1 MLKNLKARK
10 RKLEKE
16 GKIEEA
22 ANMCFFP
29 VTYSVPREYSLF
41 YEEFKRYQNSLWI
54 MKPVIK
60 NL

>member
-22 ANMCFFP
+22 AKMNFFP
-29 VTYSVPREYSLF
+29 ITYSVPREYSLF
-41 YEEFKRYQNSLWI
+41 YEEFKKFQNSLWI
-54 MKPVIK
+54 MKPVFP
-60 NL
+60 